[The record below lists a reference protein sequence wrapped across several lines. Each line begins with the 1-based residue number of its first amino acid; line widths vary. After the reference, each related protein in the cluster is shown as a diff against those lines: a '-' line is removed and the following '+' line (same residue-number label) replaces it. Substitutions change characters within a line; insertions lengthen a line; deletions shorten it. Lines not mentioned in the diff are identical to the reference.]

1 MDCRSRRAFIVQ
13 TLMERKRATL
23 KELAKLCSV
32 SVKTI
37 QRDIATLTPL
47 FAIGADVGYGG
58 GHYLMK
64 EPNETPN
71 KLTVQ
76 QVVVLSEICES
87 VTEEQAEIIR
97 SVIDKFWTYR
107 L

>member
-13 TLMERKRATL
+13 TLIERKRATL
-23 KELAKLCSV
+23 KELAKLCNV

-37 QRDIATLTPL
+37 QRDIAILSPL
-47 FAIGADVGYGG
+47 FAIGAEVGYGG

-64 EPNETPN
+64 IPNETPN
-71 KLTVQ
+71 KLTAK
-76 QVVVLSEICES
+76 QVVVLNEVCES
-87 VTEEQAEIIR
+87 ATKEQAEIIK

-107 L
+107 V

>member
-37 QRDIATLTPL
+37 QRDIAALTPL

-97 SVIDKFWTYR
+97 SVIDKFWIYR

>member
-13 TLMERKRATL
+13 TLMERKKATL

-37 QRDIATLTPL
+37 QRDIAILSPL

-64 EPNETPN
+64 EPNETSN

-76 QVVVLSEICES
+76 QVVVLNEVCKS
-87 VTEEQAEIIR
+87 VTEEQAEIIQ
-97 SVIDKFWTYR
+97 SIIDKFWTYR
-107 L
+107 V